1 MMSTL
6 VLIFWCFCH
15 QIKNEAIKKR
25 FRLLFP
31 LLSILFHFTASLPSI
46 FDQDDVHQRTS
57 ELCRRRL
64 APSGKSFQS
73 EQKWW
78 LLQGQRVNVLT
89 VIRSFLLLHVQ
100 TGGCIHLVHLVHRRL
115 ESLQRPSVGARKH
128 LQPTFKRTGAFT
140 EPRLKRQ
147 QSALAGL
154 SCLWFPL
161 SQAGTVKRCTFI
173 CFGPPPHRP
182 LPHFLTISNFSCLS
196 WFELYFNFNRHN

>member
-1 MMSTL
+1 MRPLKKDSGCYFHTFLFSSTL
-6 VLIFWCFCH
+6 L
-15 QIKNEAIKKR
+15 
-25 FRLLFP
+25 LLFP
-31 LLSILFHFTASLPSI
+31 QSLTKMFESL
-46 FDQDDVHQRTS
+46 QRTS

-64 APSGKSFQS
+64 APSGKPFQS

-78 LLQGQRVNVLT
+78 LLQGQRVNVLS

-100 TGGCIHLVHLVHRRL
+100 TGGCIHLVHRQL

-161 SQAGTVKRCTFI
+161 SQARMVKRCTFI
-173 CFGPPPHRP
+173 CFGPPSHRP
-182 LPHFLTISNFSCLS
+182 LPHSTISNSSCLS
-196 WFELYFNFNRHN
+196 